1 MEYLDVYDEN
11 KKKTGKIIVRG
22 EKPKEN
28 EHILLSIIFIK
39 NSEGKYLIQK
49 TSKEKGGH
57 YSSTGGHVGSN
68 EDSKTTILRELKEE
82 VDEVSYMTKDEI
94 LNLINNENFT
104 KSHGKILKKYF

>member
-1 MEYLDVYDEN
+1 MECLDIYDEN

-22 EKPKEN
+22 VKPEEN

-57 YSSTGGHVGSN
+57 YSSTGGHGSCCY
-68 EDSKTTILRELKEE
+68 STQ
-82 VDEVSYMTKDEI
+82 
-94 LNLINNENFT
+94 
-104 KSHGKILKKYF
+104 

>member
-49 TSKEKGGH
+49 TSK
-57 YSSTGGHVGSN
+57 YSIVN
-68 EDSKTTILRELKEE
+68 PLFFLYYTTI
-82 VDEVSYMTKDEI
+82 
-94 LNLINNENFT
+94 
-104 KSHGKILKKYF
+104 